1 MRKSYMIPDSL
12 YCFFPQDEPL
22 FSNLIFEKIIG
33 TPKND
38 YSSSSLCLFAPSYI
52 GEVYICI
59 DSIKR
64 EQLCTMYKKIAKREF
79 AANDNDYFVI
89 GSEYELSKK
98 YDSIFLKNAYV
109 KIQDYS
115 DLIPYFQELFDLNE
129 INYDTITLCTLP
141 SSYKLFVLKSGK
153 CSVYADINPYEWILL
168 PQNLRHGYNCGV
180 AIDPKSPYILYW
192 AILW

>member
-1 MRKSYMIPDSL
+1 MIPDSL

-79 AANDNDYFVI
+79 AANDNYYFVI

-141 SSYKLFVLKSGK
+141 SSS
-153 CSVYADINPYEWILL
+153 LL
-168 PQNLRHGYNCGV
+168 LGV
-180 AIDPKSPYILYW
+180 ADPVSLEKPQLRRHNQKRAGKIEEADGGKPGPERQVL
-192 AILW
+192 AHPADDQRRKRA